1 MRAGLLAAIFCLFF
15 CAVFARAAPSP
26 EQKRDASDVIND
38 LTSIAGEIFTADVE
52 PLLSSITPEA
62 ISLFDEATSIVG
74 HVVASN
80 TALAS
85 VATSLLSA
93 AEAQVTGVE
102 NLVAHNNGGVRA
114 RGSSAGPLGWG
125 LATALG
131 SVLLGAYVVL

>member
-1 MRAGLLAAIFCLFF
+1 MRAGILATVFCLFF
-15 CAVFARAAPSP
+15 CAIFAQAAPSP
-26 EQKRDASDVIND
+26 EQKRDASDIID
-38 LTSIAGEIFTADVE
+38 HLTSLAGDIFTADVE

-62 ISLFDEATSIVG
+62 VSLFDEATSIVG
-74 HVVASN
+74 NVVASN

-85 VATSLLSA
+85 IATSLLSA

-102 NLVAHNNGGVRA
+102 NLVAHNNGGLRA
-114 RGSSAGPLGWG
+114 HGSSSGPLGWG